1 MTQLTHLV
9 RRFFG
14 FLTARPLGP
23 REQAEVMRLLTPAEA
38 ELFWSQHPADQRHA
52 IDVANRV
59 LRSRPDAQT
68 LARAGLLHDV
78 GKSGVDLG
86 AIGRSLAT
94 VMDAAGIRLR
104 GRFARYRHHGE
115 LGAEL
120 LESAGVEPLIVAFA
134 REHPGPPPEGQDS
147 ADWAVLLEADHT

>member
-1 MTQLTHLV
+1 VAQLTHLI

-23 REQAEVMRLLTPAEA
+23 REQAEVAALLSPAEA

-52 IDVANRV
+52 IDVARRA
-59 LRSRPDAQT
+59 LRSRPGART
-68 LARAGLLHDV
+68 LARAGLLHDI
-78 GKSGVDLG
+78 GKSEVELG

-94 VMDAAGIRLR
+94 VGDAAGIRLR
-104 GRFARYRHHGE
+104 GRFGRYRRHGE
-115 LGAEL
+115 LGAAV

-134 REHPGPPPEGQDS
+134 REHPGPAPEGFDR
-147 ADWAVLLEADHT
+147 ADWAVLLDADHT

>member
-1 MTQLTHLV
+1 VTRLTHLI

-14 FLTARPLGP
+14 FVTARPLGP
-23 REQAEVMRLLTPAEA
+23 REQAEVMALLTPAEA

-52 IDVANRV
+52 IEVAHRA
-59 LRSRPDAQT
+59 LRSRPGSRL

-78 GKSGVDLG
+78 GKSVVDLG
-86 AIGRSLAT
+86 AVGRSLAT
-94 VMDAAGIRLR
+94 VFDAGGIRLR
-104 GRFARYRHHGE
+104 GRFACYRRHGE
-115 LGAEL
+115 VGAEV

-134 REHPGPPPEGQDS
+134 REHPGPAPEGLDP